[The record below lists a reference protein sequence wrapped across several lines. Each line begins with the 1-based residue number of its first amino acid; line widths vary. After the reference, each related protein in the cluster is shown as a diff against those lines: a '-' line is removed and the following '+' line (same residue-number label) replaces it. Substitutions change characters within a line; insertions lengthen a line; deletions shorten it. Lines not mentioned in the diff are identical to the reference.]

1 MILTPSEII
10 QILTTFPSKLWATCT
25 LNKTYGQAVFGIICM
40 KHCRYKDTECEDTSK
55 IHVSRSSPVDNY
67 RFLAHLPSSRFFR
80 VTVLHDR
87 MEQQLSWRES
97 PSVIAN
103 AFWNEM
109 VIGQQARNSLYT
121 TRSPRGKG
129 TPFKFPWKIQAYI
142 RYALTD
148 HIWVRRKRR
157 KDVNCS
163 FHIDARELIWARK
176 PL

>member
-1 MILTPSEII
+1 
-10 QILTTFPSKLWATCT
+10 
-25 LNKTYGQAVFGIICM
+25 M

-55 IHVSRSSPVDNY
+55 IHVSRPCPVDNY
-67 RFLAHLPSSRFFR
+67 RFLAHLPGSRFFR

-87 MEQQLSWRES
+87 IEQQLSWRES

-109 VIGQQARNSLYT
+109 VIGQQDKNSLYT

-129 TPFKFPWKIQAYI
+129 SPFKFPRKIQAYI

-157 KDVNCS
+157 KDVNR
-163 FHIDARELIWARK
+163 FLHIDARELIWARK